1 MQNNKKKIL
10 LIEDEQQL
18 RENITELLELNGYD
32 VLPVDAGD
40 KAMQF
45 ISIYKPDLILCD
57 IKMPRYD
64 GYWVLNETRKL
75 NPTGKVP
82 FIFISAKVDRA
93 DVRTG
98 MDLGADDY
106 LTKPFSAEELLSAVN
121 ARLSRVADQEST
133 NYGDGED
140 TPKAKAE
147 DLNVLT
153 PTEKRII
160 YQIAQNSTSS
170 EISKKF
176 FISLKTVENHRSNIT
191 NKMGLK
197 GHLSLLRFCLNN
209 KKLILSQNWD

>member
-82 FIFISAKVDRA
+82 FIFI
-93 DVRTG
+93 
-98 MDLGADDY
+98 
-106 LTKPFSAEELLSAVN
+106 
-121 ARLSRVADQEST
+121 
-133 NYGDGED
+133 
-140 TPKAKAE
+140 
-147 DLNVLT
+147 
-153 PTEKRII
+153 
-160 YQIAQNSTSS
+160 
-170 EISKKF
+170 
-176 FISLKTVENHRSNIT
+176 
-191 NKMGLK
+191 
-197 GHLSLLRFCLNN
+197 
-209 KKLILSQNWD
+209 

>member
-1 MQNNKKKIL
+1 MQSNKKKIL

-18 RENITELLELNGYD
+18 RENISELLEINGYD

-45 ISIYKPDLILCD
+45 VGIYKPDLILCD

-64 GYWVLNETRKL
+64 GYWVLTETRKL
-75 NPTGKVP
+75 NPTGRVS

-121 ARLSRVADQEST
+121 ARLSRAADQDTAAWS
-133 NYGDGED
+133 DGELSL
-140 TPKAKAE
+140 KAKAD

-160 YQIAQNSTSS
+160 FQIAQNSTSA
-170 EISKKF
+170 EISKRF

-191 NKMGLK
+191 NKLGLK
-197 GHLSLLRFCLNN
+197 GHLSLLRYCLNN
-209 KKLILSQNWD
+209 KKMILAQNWD

>member
-1 MQNNKKKIL
+1 MQTNKKKIL

-18 RENITELLELNGYD
+18 RENISELLELNNYD

-121 ARLSRVADQEST
+121 ARLSRAADQDSISWNET
-133 NYGDGED
+133 DD
-140 TPKAKAE
+140 TPKAKSD
-147 DLNVLT
+147 DLNILT
-153 PTEKRII
+153 PTEKKII
-160 YQIAQNSTSS
+160 FQIAQNSTSA
-170 EISKKF
+170 EISKKYY
-176 FISLKTVENHRSNIT
+176 ISLKTVENHRSNIT
-191 NKMGLK
+191 NKLGLK

>member
-1 MQNNKKKIL
+1 
-10 LIEDEQQL
+10 
-18 RENITELLELNGYD
+18 
-32 VLPVDAGD
+32 
-40 KAMQF
+40 MQF
-45 ISIYKPDLILCD
+45 VGIYKPDLILCD

-64 GYWVLNETRKL
+64 GYWVLTETRKL

-121 ARLSRVADQEST
+121 ARLSRAADQETTVWSDSELT
-133 NYGDGED
+133 Q
-140 TPKAKAE
+140 KAKSD

-160 YQIAQNSTSS
+160 FQIAQNSTSA
-170 EISKKF
+170 EISKRF

-191 NKMGLK
+191 NKLGLK
-197 GHLSLLRFCLNN
+197 GHLSLLRYCLNN
-209 KKLILSQNWD
+209 KKMILAQNWD